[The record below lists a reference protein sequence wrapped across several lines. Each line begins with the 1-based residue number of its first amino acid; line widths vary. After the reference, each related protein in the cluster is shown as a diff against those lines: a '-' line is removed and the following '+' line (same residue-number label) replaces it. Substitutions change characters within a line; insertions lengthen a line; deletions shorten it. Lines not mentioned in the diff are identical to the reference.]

1 MRRLR
6 TGNDLHRALQRSEF
20 RVEYQPVVSLAA
32 GRVVGF
38 EALARWEHPDR
49 GMITPGDFIDL
60 AEETGLIVPI
70 GSADHAPGLRA
81 RGPVAAAGVP
91 GGGGRSIQ
99 VSVNLSARQLGTPG
113 LVGAVAAAIEETGIE
128 PDCVWLEI
136 TESAL
141 MTDAKAASVAL
152 RALRGIGV
160 HLTVDDFGTGY
171 SSLTYL
177 QRFPVEG
184 LKIDRSFVDG
194 LGHRGQRHHHRRH
207 AHPAR
212 ALARAHGGGRGPR
225 DAAAAAAPA
234 PARLRQRPGLPVQ
247 QADARPRRW
256 TCELPQLAR
265 GPAARHLL
273 AAVRGPDRGERPP

>member
-1 MRRLR
+1 MRCE
-6 TGNDLHRALQRSEF
+6 RSEF

-38 EALARWEHPDR
+38 EALARWAHPDR

-70 GSADHAPGLRA
+70 GSAVMLQAFEHVAPLAAPGDT
-81 RGPVAAAGVP
+81 
-91 GGGGRSIQ
+91 GGGVASIQ

-113 LVGAVAAAIEETGIE
+113 LVGAVAAAIEQTGIE

-194 LGHRGQRHHHRRH
+194 LGIEASDTTIVDTLIRLGS
-207 AHPAR
+207 
-212 ALARAHGGGRGPR
+212 LARAHRGGRGAR

-247 QADARPRRW
+247 QADARPMPSTWSCPAGSRRS
-256 TCELPQLAR
+256 CPIF
-265 GPAARHLL
+265 
-273 AAVRGPDRGERPP
+273 